1 MDYLFIIPA
10 SKQIQAQAEIPGG
23 VWTRAVEKV
32 YNKELY
38 GYCSTW
44 NNQAVALKVESL
56 GGEVFVLDA
65 ENTFSNIF
73 SSHVPKLQF
82 SEEVLT

>member
-1 MDYLFIIPA
+1 MDYLLIIPA
-10 SKQIQAQAEIPGG
+10 SKQVQAQTEIPGA
-23 VWTRAVEKV
+23 VWTRALEKV

-44 NNQAVALKVESL
+44 NNEEAKSQVESL
-56 GGEVFVLDA
+56 GGEVFVLDE
-65 ENTFSNIF
+65 ENTVSDVF

-82 SEEVLT
+82 REVVLT